1 MTHMNTMHCTRN
13 RLSATGRIAGFY
25 RAILMMA
32 AIILAG
38 CAESSDSGGPPFSAD
53 LLPPMILSST
63 TLDERRILIVFDEPI
78 HAPILETAVKPVLPM
93 ADITPDGSELIITF
107 SEDQSIGVDY
117 VLRMSV
123 SDGSGNS
130 LSFLYRFS
138 GWNPDVPDILV
149 NELNP
154 RGSSSTPDCVEL
166 LAKSSGNLGGL
177 RLLIGT
183 VENYSAE
190 LIFPALEVAAG
201 DFIVVHAKPE
211 GLPEEVDELEGLD
224 ESGGRLALDTARDF
238 WLSDAP
244 GIPGNNGAVTLFSRR
259 GGPVLDAVIWSDR
272 EELLE
277 EERLGWTA
285 DGYDF
290 ACDLADTD
298 EWIWDGDTAVPSPE
312 DAVDVSSSTATRSLC
327 RRSSGVD
334 TDGREDWH
342 TVPTS
347 GQTFGLPNSDEVY
360 VP

>member
-1 MTHMNTMHCTRN
+1 MTT
-13 RLSATGRIAGFY
+13 
-25 RAILMMA
+25 

-38 CAESSDSGGPPFSAD
+38 CAETSDSGGPPFSAD

-63 TLDERRILIVFDEPI
+63 TLDERRILIVFDEPV
-78 HAPILETAVKPVLPM
+78 HAPILETAVEPVLPV
-93 ADITPDGSELIITF
+93 ADITPEGNEIIVTF

-117 VLRMSV
+117 ILRMSV
-123 SDGSGNS
+123 SDASDNS

-138 GWNPDVPDILV
+138 GWNPRVPDILV

-154 RGSSSTPDCVEL
+154 RGSSSTPDCIEL
-166 LAKSSGNLGGL
+166 LAKSPGNLGGL

-190 LIFPALEVAAG
+190 FVFPAVELAEG
-201 DFIVVHAKPE
+201 EFIVVHTKPE

-238 WLSDAP
+238 WLTDAP
-244 GIPGNNGAVTLFSRR
+244 GLPGNNGAVTLFSRR
-259 GGPVLDAVIWSDR
+259 GGPILDAVIWSDR
-272 EELLE
+272 EKILE
-277 EERLGWTA
+277 DERLGWTA

-290 ACDLADTD
+290 ACDLAEAD
-298 EWIWDGDTAVPSPE
+298 EWIWDGATAVPSPE
-312 DAVDVSSSTATRSLC
+312 DAVDVSLSTATRSLC
-327 RRSSGVD
+327 RWSYGAD
-334 TDGREDWH
+334 TNGPDDWH